1 MTKRHLACLVALA
14 LLPCS
19 LALAETAPAA
29 RSLSL
34 AQATSLGL
42 AHNRALLAAQQD
54 YQSAA
59 DSLRKTQAL
68 LLPNLALNSGFNGG
82 TSSSQVVA
90 IQSAGGN
97 AAVPSS
103 WSVDPGVVMSYDLGI
118 DGGKFAQIDMGRAR
132 AAIAKLEIARQQLT
146 LRQKIAGAYYD
157 LQSAEQQVRIATQD
171 EQNAAQ
177 SLKDTQ
183 ILRQAGVSTVF
194 EIQRAQVQLAAAK
207 SALVNAQ
214 SQRYV
219 ASCTLEQ
226 LLGLPSGPSL
236 DASDPVQQAG
246 RWTLSLPQTIARAVA
261 ERPEAG
267 QAKLQERI
275 ADAERRLARATGA
288 PRMQVSAAADQ
299 LTFPAWAS
307 GYSAGVNLSM
317 PFFDGGASEA
327 GVSAADAD
335 LAAAKI
341 RYDDAVSQLRLQVE
355 QAYAQLS
362 SSQATIAT
370 TAAALQEARDSL
382 KSAQLRFEAGVGT
395 QTDLIGA
402 ESDLSTAD
410 GNAIRA
416 VLNYNRAIATLEAL
430 TGQPDAPATK

>member
-1 MTKRHLACLVALA
+1 MKQRLLSCFVTLA
-14 LLPCS
+14 LLHPGV
-19 LALAETAPAA
+19 ARAQNAPVV
-29 RSLSL
+29 RSLTL
-34 AQATSLGL
+34 EQATALGL
-42 AHNRALLAAQQD
+42 AHNRALLAAVQD
-54 YQSAA
+54 YHSAA
-59 DSLRKTQAL
+59 DNLRKTQSL
-68 LLPNLALNSGFNGG
+68 LLPTLSLNSGLNGG
-82 TSSSQVVA
+82 VPSTNVVTA
-90 IQSAGGN
+90 QAAGESG
-97 AAVPSS
+97 AVPSS
-103 WSVDPGVVMSYDLGI
+103 WSVDPNVAMNYDLGI

-132 AAIAKLEIARQQLT
+132 AEIAKLEIARRQLT
-146 LRQKIAGAYYD
+146 LRQSVAGAYYD
-157 LQSAEQQVRIATQD
+157 LQSAEQQVRIAQQD
-171 EQNAAQ
+171 ESNAAQ

-194 EIQRAQVQLAAAK
+194 EIQRAQVQLAAAQ

-214 SQRYV
+214 SQRYI
-219 ASCTLEQ
+219 ASCTLVQ
-226 LLGLPSGPSL
+226 LLGLAPDETL
-236 DASDPVQQAG
+236 DAVDPVKQAG
-246 RWTLSLPQTIARAVA
+246 RWTLSLDQTIARAIA
-261 ERPEAG
+261 QRPEAG
-267 QAKLQERI
+267 QAKLQEQI
-275 ADAERRLARATGA
+275 AQAEGRLARAAGA
-288 PRMQVSAAADQ
+288 PRMQLTAAADQ

-317 PFFDGGASEA
+317 PFFDGGAAQA

-335 LAAAKI
+335 LAAAQI

-355 QAYAQLS
+355 QAYAQLTS
-362 SSQATIAT
+362 SRATIAT

-430 TGQPDAPATK
+430 TGKVQG